1 MADDDLRTLY
11 VALRNKHVAQLMAI
25 NTRAIFTVLAL
36 VVSILIGFDK
46 INPLNLCK
54 VAAHFAEGL
63 FLLGILML
71 TSASVRMSSFH
82 VNKIRVL
89 ERKSWSPTA
98 LTENDFLIV
107 PPSDWMSPF
116 PFIGAGV
123 VSLILAALIP
133 LTYRLFG

>member
-11 VALRNKHVAQLMAI
+11 VALRDKHLAQLMAI
-25 NTRAIFTVLAL
+25 NTRAVFTVLAL

-54 VAAHFAEGL
+54 VAATLVEGL

-71 TSASVRMSSFH
+71 IIAAVRMSSFH
-82 VNKIRVL
+82 IAKIRTL

-98 LTENDFLIV
+98 LTEDDFLIV
-107 PPSDWMSPF
+107 PPSNWSSPF
-116 PFIGAGV
+116 PFTGAGV
-123 VSLILAALIP
+123 VCLILAALIP
-133 LTYRLFG
+133 LANRLFG